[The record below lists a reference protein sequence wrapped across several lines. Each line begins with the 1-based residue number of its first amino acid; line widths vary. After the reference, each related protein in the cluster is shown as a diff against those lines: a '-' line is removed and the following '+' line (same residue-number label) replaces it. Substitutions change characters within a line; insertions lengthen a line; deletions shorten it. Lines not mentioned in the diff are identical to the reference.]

1 MSFKRRYRNTFVKGT
16 EENEAAS
23 IPLQFYHSQFTNMLS
38 YYQTDQL
45 REVINIIIKATSP
58 DKIFLLGA
66 AQNCH
71 TEESIFTS
79 APVLWQQVTHYY
91 LMVLTKQNDGRCF
104 DALHDVIESRCRH
117 VTPVTVFM
125 EAVHIFNQWINTG
138 HPFANSIARNGLLL
152 YDAETVPLEIPC
164 IEINEP
170 DIALQRK
177 EFVRWNNQVSEF
189 LAGTELYLLR
199 KQFGLAAF
207 LLHQAAEHAC
217 TVLLKLMTGY
227 RAGTHNLDKLLRY
240 CRPFSAELAR
250 LFPRDTEKENNLFQL
265 LQKAYVHG
273 RYRDDYVVTEKELRV
288 LNERVQQLQLIV
300 REIAEAKLYMLKA
313 V

>member
-1 MSFKRRYRNTFVKGT
+1 MSSKRRYRSTFVKRTG
-16 EENEAAS
+16 ENEAES
-23 IPLQFYHSQFTNMLS
+23 VQLPIYHLQIIYMLS
-38 YYQTDQL
+38 HYQSDQL
-45 REVINIIIKATSP
+45 QEVIHIVIKATSP

-66 AQNCH
+66 AQNCY
-71 TEESIFTS
+71 TEESIFNS

-117 VTPVTVFM
+117 VTPVTVFI

-138 HPFANSIARNGLLL
+138 HPFANSIARDGMLL
-152 YDAETVPLEIPC
+152 YDAGVVQLDMPC

-170 DIALQRK
+170 DMAQQRK
-177 EFVRWNNQVSEF
+177 EFVRWDNHVSEF

-227 RAGTHNLDKLLRY
+227 RAGTHNLDKLFRY
-240 CRPFSAELAR
+240 CRPFSAELAQ
-250 LFPRDTEKENNLFQL
+250 LFPRNTEKENNLFQL

-273 RYRDDYVVTEKELRV
+273 RYRDDYVVTEKELLV
-288 LNERVQQLQLIV
+288 LTERVKQLQHIV
-300 REIAEAKLYMLKA
+300 RQIATSKLYVLKA

>member
-1 MSFKRRYRNTFVKGT
+1 
-16 EENEAAS
+16 
-23 IPLQFYHSQFTNMLS
+23 MLS
-38 YYQTDQL
+38 NYQTDQL
-45 REVINIIIKATSP
+45 QEVLNIVIKATAP
-58 DKIFLLGA
+58 DKIYLLGA
-66 AQNCH
+66 THNCH
-71 TEESIFTS
+71 TEESIFTA

-117 VTPVTVFM
+117 VTPVTVFI
-125 EAVHIFNQWINTG
+125 EAVHIFNQWLNTG
-138 HPFANSIARNGLLL
+138 HPFANSIASNALLL
-152 YDAETVPLEIPC
+152 YDTGMIPLDIPCVEIP
-164 IEINEP
+164 EP
-170 DIALQRK
+170 DIAAQRK
-177 EFVRWNNQVSEF
+177 EFLRWDNQVSEF

-217 TVLLKLMTGY
+217 TVLLKIMTGY

-240 CRPFSAELAR
+240 CRPFSAELAQ
-250 LFPRDTEKENNLFQL
+250 LFPRHTEKENDLFQL

-273 RYRDDYVVTEKELRV
+273 RYRDDYVVTEKELR
-288 LNERVQQLQLIV
+288 LLTGRVKQLQLIV
-300 REIAEAKLYMLKA
+300 RQIATSKLYMLKA